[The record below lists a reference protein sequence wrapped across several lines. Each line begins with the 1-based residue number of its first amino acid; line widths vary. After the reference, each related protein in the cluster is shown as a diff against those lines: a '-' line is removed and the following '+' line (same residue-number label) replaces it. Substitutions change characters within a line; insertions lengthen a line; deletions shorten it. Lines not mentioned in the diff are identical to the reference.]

1 MGENSPYQQNLMDVL
16 QVVSLMLGLQNL
28 QENREQSA
36 HNDVQAAND
45 KQAQFLLEE
54 LTKMFQEQN
63 GMLLAILSELRDLN
77 NFLYQLIQERSIP
90 NAGL

>member
-1 MGENSPYQQNLMDVL
+1 MGENSPYQQNIMDAL
-16 QVVSLMLGLQNL
+16 QIISLMLGYQNL

-54 LTKMFQEQN
+54 LTKKFQEQN
-63 GMLLAILSELRDLN
+63 SMLLAILSELHDLN
-77 NFLYQLIQERSIP
+77 EFLYFLINERRT
-90 NAGL
+90 